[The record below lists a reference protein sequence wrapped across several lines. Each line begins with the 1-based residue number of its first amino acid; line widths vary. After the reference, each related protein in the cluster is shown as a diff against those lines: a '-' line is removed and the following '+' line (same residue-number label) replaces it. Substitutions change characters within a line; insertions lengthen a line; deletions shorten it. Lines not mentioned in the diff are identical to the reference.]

1 MVSSI
6 NLAPPRIIW
15 DESLTEGVSP
25 WADLGAYL
33 VCVCVV
39 GGGEGGC
46 CLKLR
51 GVASIGGTIP

>member
-1 MVSSI
+1 MLGGGIVMVSFI

-33 VCVCVV
+33 VCVCV
-39 GGGEGGC
+39 GGGEV
-46 CLKLR
+46 L
-51 GVASIGGTIP
+51 S

>member
-1 MVSSI
+1 MVSFI

-33 VCVCVV
+33 VCVCV
-39 GGGEGGC
+39 GAGGGC